1 MRNKDLEA
9 RNNLGQGNR
18 AIFFPFLNGLNVVDK
33 NDEVVFFPV
42 VVDSKLGDVAAGH
55 DYLLIV
61 SFWERLG
68 RVVVFFVV
76 FLVTTGL
83 LLLIWVVVEVDRV
96 SSVCGCLSLRRWFI
110 KIPQTCRTFW
120 GIGGRDQLRHSRY
133 AMLRLSPF
141 KAEIG

>member
-68 RVVVFFVV
+68 RVVMFFVV

-83 LLLIWVVVEVDRV
+83 LLLIWVVVEVDR
-96 SSVCGCLSLRRWFI
+96 
-110 KIPQTCRTFW
+110 
-120 GIGGRDQLRHSRY
+120 
-133 AMLRLSPF
+133 F
-141 KAEIG
+141 KCMWVVY

>member
-96 SSVCGCLSLRRWFI
+96 SSVCGFGDGLLKYLKLVVPSGVFGGVI
-110 KIPQTCRTFW
+110 SYVIADTPYSVCR
-120 GIGGRDQLRHSRY
+120 LP
-133 AMLRLSPF
+133 RL
-141 KAEIG
+141 KLAD